1 MPAII
6 ISSRVLAL
14 VPSPKTRHALEAVRK
29 AMERGMPA
37 PTESISGGP
46 YTTMR
51 VPDDLFSKLDSGRGS
66 VQRYIAAAVASEYGV
81 GEVVKVEKASP
92 PKQQATTDPR
102 PTNAQQ
108 PAADPRLTKAQRRVE
123 GEREARVKTA
133 IEDANDGKW
142 ARIIFTSGHRSVD
155 RYREDGDYFEEIE
168 SGLVFRTTVPMDL
181 SADQARDW
189 VAKKAGM
196 DSTLS
201 RMHWWYLDGDSET
214 ITIARDAMIR
224 SQIVSEGGPQAE
236 AVAAIEAEETLQV
249 RLLGRKSSFLRLAAD
264 DVLLL
269 GREAHPTVQNI
280 ALLEFKKNQQTP

>member
-14 VPSPKTRHALEAVRK
+14 VPSPKTKNALEAVRK

-37 PTESISGGP
+37 PTESISGEP

-51 VPDDLFSKLDSGRGS
+51 VPDDLFSKLNSGRGS

-81 GEVVKVEKASP
+81 GDVVRRERPA
-92 PKQQATTDPR
+92 QAKPVDGAV
-102 PTNAQQ
+102 AQ
-108 PAADPRLTKAQRRVE
+108 RLTKAQRRVE
-123 GEREARVKTA
+123 SEREARVRTA

-142 ARIIFTSGHRSVD
+142 ARIIFTSGHRSID

-224 SQIVSEGGPQAE
+224 SQIVREGGPQAE
-236 AVAAIEAEETLQV
+236 AVAAIEAEEALQV
-249 RLLGRKSSFLRLAAD
+249 RLLGRRSAFLRLAAD
-264 DVLLL
+264 DVMLL

>member
-1 MPAII
+1 
-6 ISSRVLAL
+6 
-14 VPSPKTRHALEAVRK
+14 
-29 AMERGMPA
+29 MPA
-37 PTESISGGP
+37 PTESISGEP

-51 VPDDLFSKLDSGRGS
+51 VPDDLFSKLNSGRGS

-81 GEVVKVEKASP
+81 GDVVRRERPA
-92 PKQQATTDPR
+92 QAKPVDGAV
-102 PTNAQQ
+102 AQ
-108 PAADPRLTKAQRRVE
+108 RLTKAQRRVE
-123 GEREARVKTA
+123 SEREARVRTA

-142 ARIIFTSGHRSVD
+142 ARIIFTSGHRSID

-224 SQIVSEGGPQAE
+224 SQIVREGGPQAE
-236 AVAAIEAEETLQV
+236 AVAAIEAEEALQV
-249 RLLGRKSSFLRLAAD
+249 RLLGRRSAFLRLAAD
-264 DVLLL
+264 DVMLL